1 MSVIENVYTD
11 DSDLLVFFSEDP
23 DVSATQWD
31 DGPQA
36 QALDTHSTIQGR
48 LRNNEVGP

>member
-1 MSVIENVYTD
+1 MSVIENGYTD
-11 DSDLLVFFSEDP
+11 DSDLRVFFSEDP